1 MSAPDIHGRRQN
13 RAESCSPGRDRVD
26 EDRGEDNP
34 TDVSRMAVS
43 MNRRDARAYL
53 RCLTA
58 VHVSV
63 VLFALGGLVAF
74 AGLPLV
80 GGPMLVVGAAM
91 WSLAVVAGMF
101 RAVRRG
107 RGKPLFG
114 GDGIQAEANW
124 WLGWGPLE
132 EAAVALNRDARRVR
146 RMAIA
151 SLVVGGVSIALWFP
165 VAALAH

>member
-1 MSAPDIHGRRQN
+1 MIVRVPV
-13 RAESCSPGRDRVD
+13 RAERGRTGTAAKRHLDRF
-26 EDRGEDNP
+26 GEDNP
-34 TDVSRMAVS
+34 IDLARVAVS

-53 RCLTA
+53 RSLTA
-58 VHVSV
+58 IHLSV
-63 VLFALGGLVAF
+63 VLVALGGLVAF
-74 AGLPLV
+74 AG
-80 GGPMLVVGAAM
+80 

-151 SLVVGGVSIALWFP
+151 SLIVGGVSIALWFP

>member
-1 MSAPDIHGRRQN
+1 M
-13 RAESCSPGRDRVD
+13 
-26 EDRGEDNP
+26 
-34 TDVSRMAVS
+34 
-43 MNRRDARAYL
+43 
-53 RCLTA
+53 TA
-58 VHVSV
+58 VGKAGPAK
-63 VLFALGGLVAF
+63 AL
-74 AGLPLV
+74 
-80 GGPMLVVGAAM
+80 
-91 WSLAVVAGMF
+91 

-151 SLVVGGVSIALWFP
+151 SLIVGGVSIALWFP

>member
-1 MSAPDIHGRRQN
+1 MIVRVPV
-13 RAESCSPGRDRVD
+13 RAERGRTGTAAKRHLDRF
-26 EDRGEDNP
+26 GEDNP
-34 TDVSRMAVS
+34 IDLARVAVS

-53 RCLTA
+53 RSLTA
-58 VHVSV
+58 IHLSV
-63 VLFALGGLVAF
+63 VLVALGGLVAF
-74 AGLPLV
+74 AGWSLV
-80 GGPMLVVGAAM
+80 GGPLLVVGAAM

-151 SLVVGGVSIALWFP
+151 SLIVGGVSIALWFP

>member
-1 MSAPDIHGRRQN
+1 
-13 RAESCSPGRDRVD
+13 
-26 EDRGEDNP
+26 
-34 TDVSRMAVS
+34 

-53 RCLTA
+53 RSLTA
-58 VHVSV
+58 IHLSV
-63 VLFALGGLVAF
+63 VLVALGGLVAF
-74 AGLPLV
+74 AGWSLV
-80 GGPMLVVGAAM
+80 GGPLLVVGAAM

-151 SLVVGGVSIALWFP
+151 SLIVGGVSIALWFP
-165 VAALAH
+165 VHSFKYQPRVSLDDLHVILVIGDRVWWVV